1 MAWRLHDLI
10 HLHLTD
16 VKLSDLQSGLDGLN
30 MLDKVL
36 GDEDNFYFWLTF
48 SPQYRE
54 VMDAFN
60 EVVRKD
66 FKRVTTFGQVRAF
79 VELCFGRFYEKSNE
93 SLDLDDMLYVVCNS
107 DVPEDTIIIIEYE
120 D

>member
-16 VKLSDLQSGLDGLN
+16 ATLFDLQTGLSSLI
-30 MLDKVL
+30 MLDRVL
-36 GDEDNFYFWLTF
+36 GDEDTEYFWLTF
-48 SPQYRE
+48 SPQHEE
-54 VMDAFN
+54 VMNAFN
-60 EVVRKD
+60 DLVRKD
-66 FKRVTTFGQVRAF
+66 FKRVTTFGQVKAF
-79 VELCFGRFYEKSNE
+79 VEFCFTNFYEKSNE

-107 DVPEDTIIIIEYE
+107 DVPEDTIIIIEFE

>member
-1 MAWRLHDLI
+1 MAWGLHDLI
-10 HLHLTD
+10 HLHLTG

-36 GDEDNFYFWLTF
+36 GDEDNCYFWLTF

-54 VMDAFN
+54 VMDLFD
-60 EVVRKD
+60 EVIRED
-66 FKRVTTFGQVRAF
+66 FKRVTTFGQVRTF
-79 VELCFGRFYEKSNE
+79 VELCFSRYYEKSNE
-93 SLDLDDMLYVVCNS
+93 QLDLDDMLYVVCSS
-107 DVPEDTIIIIEYE
+107 DVPEDTIIILEFE

>member
-16 VKLSDLQSGLDGLN
+16 VKLFDLQSGLDGLN

-54 VMDAFN
+54 VLDAFN

-66 FKRVTTFGQVRAF
+66 FKRVTTFGQV
-79 VELCFGRFYEKSNE
+79 YEKSNE

-107 DVPEDTIIIIEYE
+107 DVPEDTIIIIEFE